1 METTR
6 QNKISRLLQKELSE
20 IFLLQTKSMP
30 GTLVSV
36 SAVRISPDM
45 SIARVYLSVFPS
57 EKAEEMVKNINN
69 NMKSIR
75 YELGTRVR
83 HQLRIIP
90 ELKFFVDDSS
100 EIFLLQTKSMP
111 GTLVSVSAV
120 RISPDMS
127 IARVYLSVFPSE
139 KAEEMVK
146 NINNN
151 MKSIRYEL
159 GTRVRHQLRII
170 PELKFFVDD
179 SLDYI
184 EKIDSLLK

>member
-20 IFLLQTKSMP
+20 IFLLQTKAMP
-30 GTLVSV
+30 GVLVSV

-57 EKAEEMVKNINN
+57 EKAEEIVKNVNDT
-69 NMKSIR
+69 MK
-75 YELGTRVR
+75 T
-83 HQLRIIP
+83 
-90 ELKFFVDDSS
+90 
-100 EIFLLQTKSMP
+100 
-111 GTLVSVSAV
+111 
-120 RISPDMS
+120 
-127 IARVYLSVFPSE
+127 
-139 KAEEMVK
+139 
-146 NINNN
+146 
-151 MKSIRYEL
+151 IRYEL

>member
-6 QNKISRLLQKELSE
+6 QNKLSRLLQKELSE
-20 IFLLQTKSMP
+20 IFLLQTKAMP
-30 GTLVSV
+30 GILISV

-45 SIARVYLSVFPS
+45 SIACVYLSVFPS
-57 EKAEEMVKNINN
+57 EKAEEMVKNINE

-75 YELGTRVR
+75 
-83 HQLRIIP
+83 
-90 ELKFFVDDSS
+90 F
-100 EIFLLQTKSMP
+100 
-111 GTLVSVSAV
+111 
-120 RISPDMS
+120 
-127 IARVYLSVFPSE
+127 
-139 KAEEMVK
+139 
-146 NINNN
+146 
-151 MKSIRYEL
+151 EL